1 MISRKMKLGQLL
13 VATFVGAFFVVISL
27 ASVEAADRRVRII
40 NETSYDIVRFYGSN
54 VGTDSWEEDILG
66 RDVLRAGRSVMI
78 NFDDGS
84 GYCIFDFKAVFD
96 DGDEV
101 VKERVNVCKIG
112 SFRFTQ

>member
-1 MISRKMKLGQLL
+1 MISRRINIGRIL
-13 VATFVGAFFVVISL
+13 VGAFVGAFFVF
-27 ASVEAADRRVRII
+27 ASFATADAADRRVRII
-40 NETSYDIVRFYGSN
+40 NETSFDIVRFYGSN

-66 RDVLRAGRSVMI
+66 RDILRAGRSVTI

>member
-1 MISRKMKLGQLL
+1 MISRENKYAQLL
-13 VATFVGAFFVVISL
+13 ITAFVGIFFVVANS
-27 ASVEAADRRVRII
+27 ATANAADRRVRII

-66 RDVLRAGRSVMI
+66 RDILRAGNSVMI

-101 VKERVNVCKIG
+101 IKERVNVCKIG